1 MHISPP
7 LSASLYLTNF
17 CQLQCGHC
25 FYVDSGCLNKS
36 MLSLQEI
43 KLVIDSFSRNKIL
56 MLIISGGDPMLH
68 PAFNEIIQYIIDSKM
83 VPLIGITGL
92 DTNTEKLQR
101 LLASGI
107 KNLQISIDDIE
118 STHLPTPPERLV
130 GGIIDKN
137 IKYYLS
143 LGFLITV
150 AICVFQDNV
159 RNIATLIDYYLN
171 IDVEK
176 IKIYF
181 WVTTTQGKARGY
193 NEVTQ
198 QEKELLLSEISGY
211 AKTGKIVIPGYEIN
225 NGGYEEVHL
234 SDKKVVVMADKTI
247 CFNEYSAPIGY
258 LDIDD
263 PIDVYISKKNQY
275 ALTRLQSIEKL
286 LINKYRIDNVW
297 IVARDKIHCSGSIF
311 ISGAS
316 HTIIIAD
323 DLSLSCRLL
332 VLAHEIGHKAL
343 GAVSVDPLEKIQ
355 KQTERDINIWALNIL
370 KPYVTTYFY
379 NEALTAA
386 MSGIE
391 SDLFRLFD
399 KKLANNLL

>member
-1 MHISPP
+1 MHTSPP

-25 FYVDSGCLNKS
+25 FYVDAGCLNKN

-43 KLVIDSFSRNKIL
+43 KRVIDSFRKNKIL

-92 DTNTEKLQR
+92 DTNPEKLQK

-107 KNLQISIDDIE
+107 KNLQVSIDDIKC
-118 STHLPTPPERLV
+118 THLPTPPERLV

-150 AICVFQDNV
+150 AICVFHENV
-159 RNIATLIDYYLN
+159 HNVITLIDYYLKS
-171 IDVEK
+171 DVEK

-181 WVTTTQGKARGY
+181 WVTTIKGKARGY

-198 QEKELLLSEISGY
+198 QEKELLLSKISGY

-225 NGGYEEVHL
+225 NGGYEEIHL

-247 CFNEYSAPIGY
+247 CFNEYSAPIGR
-258 LDIDD
+258 LDIDN
-263 PIDVYISKKNQY
+263 PIDIYISKRNQY
-275 ALTRLQSIEKL
+275 ALTRIQFIEKF
-286 LINKYRIDNVW
+286 LIDKYRIDNVW
-297 IVARDKIHCSGSIF
+297 IAAREQIHCSGSIF
-311 ISGAS
+311 ISGKS
-316 HTIIIAD
+316 STIIIAN

-343 GAVSVDPLEKIQ
+343 GAVSVCPQERVQ
-355 KQTERDINIWALNIL
+355 PQTERDINIWALNTL
-370 KPYVTTYFY
+370 KPYITTYFY